1 MLAKQDRIHSRT
13 PSDVERK
20 YNLGQLASN
29 QNSGFNQSDIERLNQ
44 SLAQYMANTN
54 AIISDLIAKIEDEKS
69 QNIILTARGQSIVL
83 TDSATHTLVSLKI
96 YGNTGVEISKVWT
109 TNADGSEKTEAV
121 LSASVT
127 LNADD
132 VLSDGQITRADGTI
146 EDLPDT
152 DKKALESLKTF
163 KTTTNIYNDST
174 VKPIIEVEYVADMK
188 TYIDNKVTT

>member
-1 MLAKQDRIHSRT
+1 MLAKQDRILLRT

-29 QNSGFNQSDIERLNQ
+29 QNSGLNQSDIERLNQ

-96 YGNTGVEISKVWT
+96 HGNTGVEISKVWT
-109 TNADGSEKTEAV
+109 TNADESEKTEAV

-152 DKKALESLKTF
+152 DKKSLESLKTF